1 MVRKFMGCRMHSSD
15 YLRFLARRR
24 LVVLRGGMC
33 DINVHKIIN
42 CNPRESTLRDDRGE
56 HLAKKEGT
64 HFEQTAGKPCNL

>member
-24 LVVLRGGMC
+24 MVVLRGGMC

-42 CNPRESTLRDDRGE
+42 CNPREGALCM
-56 HLAKKEGT
+56 L
-64 HFEQTAGKPCNL
+64 

>member
-42 CNPRESTLRDDRGE
+42 CNPREGALCKERGNA
-56 HLAKKEGT
+56 L
-64 HFEQTAGKPCNL
+64 